1 MSDLIKLV
9 ITLAVCTA
17 VVVSVFFTT
26 SCVEQNNRNYY
37 AAMKQCGD
45 SGGTWIDGSSEAVH
59 CVKTIIR

>member
-9 ITLAVCTA
+9 ITLAICTA
-17 VVVSVFFTT
+17 VVVSVFFTS

-59 CVKTIIR
+59 CVKTVIR